1 MPPMTAG
8 CSINTCNSALYV
20 LLSSPYYACFE
31 PIKKRSAQPHLSG
44 WGWAELMGICGRVRP
59 YFFGVKM
66 VISPV
71 ECFLQVSL
79 CLEASRV

>member
-1 MPPMTAG
+1 MTAG
-8 CSINTCNSALYV
+8 CSINLCKSALYV

-79 CLEASRV
+79 CLDASRV

>member
-1 MPPMTAG
+1 MTAG
-8 CSINTCNSALYV
+8 CSINLCKSAIYV
-20 LLSSPYYACFE
+20 LLSSPCYACFE
-31 PIKKRSAQPHLSG
+31 PIEKQSAQPHLSG
-44 WGWAELMGICGRVRP
+44 WSWAELMGICGAGVP

-79 CLEASRV
+79 CLDASRV